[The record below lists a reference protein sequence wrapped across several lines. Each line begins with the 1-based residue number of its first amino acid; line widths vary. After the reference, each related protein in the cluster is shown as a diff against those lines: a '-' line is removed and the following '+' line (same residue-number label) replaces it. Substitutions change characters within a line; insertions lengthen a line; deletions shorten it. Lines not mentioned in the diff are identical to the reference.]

1 MAIRWPICTQ
11 VIEDVRHYGGFA
23 DRRALV
29 DLSARLRAERTRTH
43 SLKQRNWP
51 PAHGV
56 FVMTKLARPI
66 TKDEVAAYNLAGV
79 VLLRGILDLPTVN
92 TLRRCIDEAVRT
104 LQDSPSG
111 YDLSLLTRAI
121 ENYDRDTLARQQRG
135 SARRRRHSRAH
146 FVDRQAI
153 SVRQRSD
160 PAREAFCSTPGLPRA
175 CASFAAS
182 R

>member
-1 MAIRWPICTQ
+1 MHGNPLAYLYASYRGCSPLRRLC
-11 VIEDVRHYGGFA
+11 E
-23 DRRALV
+23 RRALV
-29 DLSARLRAERTRTH
+29 DSSTRLRAGRTRTR
-43 SLKQRNWP
+43 SLKQHNWP

-121 ENYDRDTLARQQRG
+121 ENYDRNTLAASSEGQHDVAAIADHILSTGKPFLFDSDKSGKG
-135 SARRRRHSRAH
+135 S
-146 FVDRQAI
+146 F
-153 SVRQRSD
+153 
-160 PAREAFCSTPGLPRA
+160 L
-175 CASFAAS
+175 
-182 R
+182 